1 MHNQLVAQ
9 AIGLPSADDIV
20 KVQEARLKR
29 AVIYLR
35 VSTPRQARKNGE
47 PEGYSLPAQREYCTR
62 HAHELGAT
70 VVEEFVDAGES
81 ARTADRPNLQRLLTY
96 IEENQVGYV
105 IVHKLDRLA
114 RSMADLMVMIQTLD
128 HKAVGLRVLNLGMD
142 THTPT
147 GKLMLTMIGAIATF
161 EREIMLERQAE
172 GIALA
177 KAKGVYKGRKPT
189 AMEKR
194 DEVLHLLSQGIA
206 KASVAKRLG
215 ISVSSVHR
223 ITCMSL

>member
-1 MHNQLVAQ
+1 M
-9 AIGLPSADDIV
+9 AIIGYA
-20 KVQEARLKR
+20 
-29 AVIYLR
+29 R
-35 VSTPRQARKNGE
+35 VSTTGQ
-47 PEGYSLPAQREYCTR
+47 SLEQQ
-62 HAHELGAT
+62 L
-70 VVEEFVDAGES
+70 
-81 ARTADRPNLQRLLTY
+81 TALAECEKVFQEKISGSKTDRPQLQAMLEFARSGDVLKVT
-96 IEENQVGYV
+96 
-105 IVHKLDRLA
+105 KLDRLA
-114 RSMADLMVMIQTLD
+114 RNTRHLLEITDQLHAKGVTLQIQ
-128 HKAVGLRVLNLGMD
+128 NLGID
-142 THTPT
+142 TATPT

-177 KAKGVYKGRKPT
+177 KTKGVYKGRKPT

>member
-1 MHNQLVAQ
+1 M
-9 AIGLPSADDIV
+9 AIIGYA
-20 KVQEARLKR
+20 
-29 AVIYLR
+29 R
-35 VSTPRQARKNGE
+35 VSTTGQSLEQQLTALAECEKVFHEQVSGSKTDRPQLQAM
-47 PEGYSLPAQREYCTR
+47 L
-62 HAHELGAT
+62 
-70 VVEEFVDAGES
+70 EF
-81 ARTADRPNLQRLLTY
+81 ARTGDVLKVT
-96 IEENQVGYV
+96 
-105 IVHKLDRLA
+105 KLDRLA
-114 RSMADLMVMIQTLD
+114 RNTRHLLEITDQLHAKGVTLQIQ
-128 HKAVGLRVLNLGMD
+128 NLGID
-142 THTPT
+142 TATPT

-194 DEVLHLLSQGIA
+194 EEVLHLLSQGIA

-223 ITCMSL
+223 VIKNGCQI